1 MLEAYRLSAR
11 QRAPRRRHNGSAGAP
26 APVAAAGSG
35 AGGSVAS
42 AAGHTGAA
50 GSQASAGAA
59 APAGSDGQVGVGD
72 LAHPVQG
79 PAPSDAA
86 KVGGAAFSLV
96 KNWDFG
102 SDGTV
107 RNIDQLSAEFQYHD
121 HWNTIANGNNY
132 GSVIVAPNAATAIGA
147 SGLGLPSDMQ
157 PVEDPARPYREFT
170 ASSIKTYVRP
180 LSSSAASVSVSAHN
194 TGCGSLTAKW
204 QLANGGALL
213 KHDVLWETRA
223 RMPVPVAAYWFALW
237 TAGTQWDRGAEMDV
251 LESFGTPNIHVDAF
265 HSDSVG
271 GSNIIDYASWPNGL
285 TAAGVPTSDRA
296 LTQWH
301 TWTWIYLRDD
311 TYKVYY
317 DGYMVQHGTLHWTLG
332 GTANGQPID
341 MHFLMDLSW
350 GHTQIA
356 DVNITLPASA
366 FPLTYE
372 IDYSR
377 VYMR

>member
-1 MLEAYRLSAR
+1 MQYATRSAFLILTVTACSSELNAERQTWQANDDRPPMAAGANGTNSHRGNGIAEAMSEDTASAAGSGEMLEAYRLSAR

-50 GSQASAGAA
+50 GSQASAGAP

-265 HSDSVG
+265 H
-271 GSNIIDYASWPNGL
+271 
-285 TAAGVPTSDRA
+285 
-296 LTQWH
+296 
-301 TWTWIYLRDD
+301 
-311 TYKVYY
+311 
-317 DGYMVQHGTLHWTLG
+317 
-332 GTANGQPID
+332 
-341 MHFLMDLSW
+341 
-350 GHTQIA
+350 
-356 DVNITLPASA
+356 
-366 FPLTYE
+366 
-372 IDYSR
+372 
-377 VYMR
+377 